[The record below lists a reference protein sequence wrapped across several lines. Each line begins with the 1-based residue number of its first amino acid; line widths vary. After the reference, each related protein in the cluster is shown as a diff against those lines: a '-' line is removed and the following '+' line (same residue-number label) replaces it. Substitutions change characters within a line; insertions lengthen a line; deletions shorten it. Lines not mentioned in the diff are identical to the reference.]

1 MDTQLFTNYLK
12 DLQAVL
18 NRKDG
23 REESFYPALA
33 KLIEG
38 YSDGIL
44 NKKRDV
50 TVLPKATTAGNPDF
64 RVWDGKNHITGYIEA
79 KAPHVSS
86 LDQIATSEQL
96 KRYLSTFPNLILTN
110 FYEFRLYQYGEF
122 VSLVT
127 IAPAVNAIN
136 LDKTPPLQNAE
147 EFSQL
152 LSRYFAF
159 SLPAISDP
167 RSLAKAL
174 AKRTSFLRDEVISLE
189 LAEEQKQG
197 KKVLLSFYESFKKLL
212 INNLTLEQFAD
223 LYAQTL
229 TYGIFAARTRSS
241 GEFNRELV
249 HKYIPNTLGI
259 LKSIFKFISYEE
271 PPKALQVLIDD
282 IAEILC
288 VTDIHKILHA
298 YYTEGK
304 GSDPIIHFYETFLA
318 EYDPKLRE
326 SRGVYYTPEPVVRY
340 IVRSIHSL
348 LKTHFGLSDGLASPE
363 VTILDPAAGTL
374 TFPAEAIKLAISEYS
389 DKYGEGSIH
398 KLIKEHILPHFH
410 AIELMMAPY
419 TVGHLKISYLL
430 AEYGYEMAADE
441 RFKLYLSN
449 TLEPDT
455 PAQLETPFT
464 HDITEECTL
473 ANKVKHQDPILVIM
487 GNPPYSYMSGN
498 INQWTESL
506 LKTDL
511 DGAKS
516 YFTIDG
522 QGLNERNPKGLQ
534 DDYVKFLRFA
544 QWKIHKAGKG
554 IVGMITNHG
563 YLDNPTFRG
572 MRQSLLNTFDE
583 IYVLDLHGNSLKKE
597 KCPDGGKDENVF
609 DIRQGTAIVLMIK
622 GANPSSPLKSA
633 AESGLPISELAESG
647 DAASCGLS
655 SKRPEDASTIEASS
669 ARCGK
674 SEFAPPIAHHELYGL
689 RSLKYDWLVSH
700 DFDPNTYAPLS
711 PGSPFY
717 LFHPEA
723 TGNEHYLNWLSIKEI
738 ISLNSVGLFTARDH
752 LTIKES
758 KEQMNRTILHF
769 ASLDVETAR
778 KAYSLGVDTRD
789 WKVQLAQS
797 DLIIS
802 GLNEANIRPILYRPF
817 DIRYSYYTGKSRG
830 FHCMPRGETMKHMLE
845 ENISIICNRQTK
857 IDYNHA
863 FISSS
868 IVDLH
873 ILETANASA
882 YVFPLYL
889 YPDEHKEDIFAETER
904 QYNIQPQLLEQFRA
918 KWQGFEPE
926 QLFYYIYAV
935 LHSPFYRQ
943 RYAQYLRMDFPRI
956 PFTADFALFTALADL
971 GKALAD
977 LHLLKSPL
985 LSPPLVRYQGQ
996 GANDTVDEL
1005 SYDPAAGTLRINPDK
1020 YFEGI
1025 TPELWNFHIGGYQVM
1040 HKYLKDRKGKTLADP
1055 IHYCRIATA
1064 LAHTIR
1070 LQTQIDL
1077 LYKQV
1082 DGEMGDKNE

>member
-18 NRKDG
+18 NRNDG
-23 REESFYPALA
+23 REESLYSALA
-33 KLIEG
+33 KLIEA
-38 YSDGIL
+38 YSLQFL
-44 NKKRDV
+44 NKKREV
-50 TVLPKATTAGNPDF
+50 TVLPRGTVAGNPDF

-79 KAPHVSS
+79 KVPSVSS
-86 LDQIATSEQL
+86 LDQVASSEQL
-96 KRYLSTFPNLILTN
+96 KRYLGTFPNLILTN
-110 FYEFRLYQYGEF
+110 FYEFRLYQHGEF
-122 VSLVT
+122 VSSVT
-127 IAPAVNAIN
+127 IAMAVNAIN
-136 LDKTPPLQNAE
+136 LEKTPPLQNAL
-147 EFSQL
+147 EFAAL
-152 LSRYFAF
+152 LDRYFSF

-189 LAEEQKQG
+189 LAEEERQG

-212 INNLTLEQFAD
+212 INNLSLEQFAD

-241 GEFNRELV
+241 GDFNRELV

-271 PPKALQVLIDD
+271 PPKALELLIDD

-288 VTDIHKILHA
+288 VTDIQKILHA

-374 TFPAEAIKLAISEYS
+374 TFPAEAIKLAIEEYS
-389 DKYGEGSIH
+389 SKYGEGSIH

-487 GNPPYSYMSGN
+487 GNPPYSYRSPN
-498 INQWTESL
+498 INDWTEEL
-506 LKTDL
+506 LKTNK
-511 DGAKS
+511 DGAQS
-516 YFTIDG
+516 YKMVDG
-522 QGLNERNPKGLQ
+522 EEIRDKQMSAMQ

-554 IVGMITNHG
+554 IVGMITNHS
-563 YLDNPTFRG
+563 YIDNPTLRG
-572 MRQSLLNTFDE
+572 MRQSLLKTFDE

-597 KCPDGGKDENVF
+597 KCTDGSKDENVF
-609 DIRQGTAIVLMIK
+609 DIMQGTAIILMIK
-622 GANPSSPLKSA
+622 GVKT
-633 AESGLPISELAESG
+633 EI
-647 DAASCGLS
+647 GLS
-655 SKRPEDASTIEASS
+655 
-669 ARCGK
+669 
-674 SEFAPPIAHHELYGL
+674 HHELYGL
-689 RSLKYDWLVSH
+689 RSFKYDWLDSNA
-700 DFDPNTYAPLS
+700 FDSKKFSQLAPS
-711 PGSPFY
+711 SPFY
-717 LFHPEA
+717 IFRPEA
-723 TGNEHYLNWLSIKEI
+723 EGNEHYLKWQNLQDIFPV
-738 ISLNSVGLFTARDH
+738 NSVGIVTARDH
-752 LTIKES
+752 LTIKDT
-758 KEQMNRTILHF
+758 KDQVRNTINHF
-769 ASLDVETAR
+769 ATITADQAR
-778 KAYSLGVDTRD
+778 VAYHLGEDSQD
-789 WKVQLAQS
+789 WKLELAQKDLNDS
-797 DLIIS
+797 RLSDDLIV
-802 GLNEANIRPILYRPF
+802 PILYRPF
-817 DIRYSYYTGKSRG
+817 DSKFTYYSGKTKGFISRPLSRV
-830 FHCMPRGETMKHMLE
+830 MRHMLDD
-845 ENISIICNRQTK
+845 NVGLISVRQVAERDFNHTYITTK
-857 IDYNHA
+857 IVECRIMLSNKGYGY
-863 FISSS
+863 
-868 IVDLH
+868 L
-873 ILETANASA
+873 
-882 YVFPLYL
+882 FPLYL
-889 YPDEHKEDIFAETER
+889 YPEEHKEDIFAETER

-935 LHSPFYRQ
+935 LHSPFYRE

-956 PFTADFALFTALADL
+956 PFTEDFSLFTALADL

-977 LHLLKSPL
+977 LHLLRSPL
-985 LSPPLVRYQGQ
+985 LSPPLARYQGQ
-996 GANDTVDEL
+996 GANDTVEEL
-1005 SYDPAAGTLRINPDK
+1005 SYDPAAGTLRINQDK

-1025 TPELWNFHIGGYQVM
+1025 TPEVWNFHIGGYQVL
-1040 HKYLKDRKGKTLADP
+1040 HKYLKDRKSKTLADP

-1070 LQTQIDL
+1070 LQAEIDP

-1082 DGEMGDKNE
+1082 DEEMGEGV